1 MGTAKYA
8 AVFSRMKMPNKLK
21 GGRIE
26 KIGMNECDCSIS
38 DSVFFDIGF
47 TLGTDFA
54 IIFDCYMFSE

>member
-8 AVFSRMKMPNKLK
+8 AVFSKMKMPNKLK

-26 KIGMNECDCSIS
+26 KIGINECDCWIS

-54 IIFDCYMFSE
+54 VIFDCYMFPE